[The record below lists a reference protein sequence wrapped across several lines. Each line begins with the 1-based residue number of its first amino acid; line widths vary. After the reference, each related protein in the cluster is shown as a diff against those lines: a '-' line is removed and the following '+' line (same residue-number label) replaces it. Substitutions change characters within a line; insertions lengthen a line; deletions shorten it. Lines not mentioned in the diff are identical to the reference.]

1 MAKLTKEEKQR
12 KKEQARRE
20 RERKRLGWNESVPG
34 AQAPKKLTPEEHEA
48 YVKSLSEPK
57 VQVLV
62 SPKDHPNKEYTRP
75 EAKAIPEPVI
85 EEEEMAEKSDSPVA
99 QEQPQEQ
106 AKEVKKEKA
115 EEAPAKEEKA
125 NEEPAQEA
133 SEEPALE
140 AEAEEEVEAPSEDDE
155 VEDETPAAA
164 KEKNGPSAGAPYHL
178 SKRVSDGK
186 WQLFIAGSDKVMKTF
201 NTKVEAEEYTYA
213 LAAKTGRKVLVHKSK
228 GANKGKV
235 SKAKN

>member
-12 KKEQARRE
+12 KKEQARLE

-99 QEQPQEQ
+99 QEQPEQ
-106 AKEVKKEKA
+106 A
-115 EEAPAKEEKA
+115 EEAKAKEEKA
-125 NEEPAQEA
+125 SEEPAQEE

-140 AEAEEEVEAPSEDDE
+140 AEAEEEVETPSEDDE
-155 VEDETPAAA
+155 VEDETPAAV

-201 NTKVEAEEYTYA
+201 STKVEAEEYTYA

>member
-1 MAKLTKEEKQR
+1 VDAGFVPSDVKEIIVGPCNDRPGTTKLGNNQSIT
-12 KKEQARRE
+12 
-20 RERKRLGWNESVPG
+20 
-34 AQAPKKLTPEEHEA
+34 
-48 YVKSLSEPK
+48 
-57 VQVLV
+57 
-62 SPKDHPNKEYTRP
+62 
-75 EAKAIPEPVI
+75 
-85 EEEEMAEKSDSPVA
+85 
-99 QEQPQEQ
+99 QE
-106 AKEVKKEKA
+106 
-115 EEAPAKEEKA
+115 
-125 NEEPAQEA
+125 
-133 SEEPALE
+133 E
-140 AEAEEEVEAPSEDDE
+140 AEALEEVEAPSEDDE

>member
-1 MAKLTKEEKQR
+1 MARLTKEEKQR
-12 KKEQARRE
+12 KKEQSRLE
-20 RERKRLGWNESVPG
+20 RERKRLGWDETIPG

-57 VQVLV
+57 IQVLV

-75 EAKAIPEPVI
+75 EAKAMPEPVI

-99 QEQPQEQ
+99 QEEPQEVL
-106 AKEVKKEKA
+106 EEKV
-115 EEAPAKEEKA
+115 EEAPAKEA
-125 NEEPAQEA
+125 EESEEAEEAAKEA
-133 SEEPALE
+133 SEEPNEE
-140 AEAEEEVEAPSEDDE
+140 AEDEEEVEAPSEDDE
-155 VEDETPAAA
+155 VEDETPASA

-235 SKAKN
+235 SKARN

>member
-1 MAKLTKEEKQR
+1 MARLTKEEKQR
-12 KKEQARRE
+12 KKEQSRLE
-20 RERKRLGWNESVPG
+20 RERKRLGWDEAVPG

-57 VQVLV
+57 VQVLI
-62 SPKDHPNKEYTRP
+62 SPKDNPKKEYTRP
-75 EAKAIPEPVI
+75 EAKAMPEPMI

-99 QEQPQEQ
+99 QEEPQEV
-106 AKEVKKEKA
+106 KEEKV
-115 EEAPAKEEKA
+115 EEAPAKEA
-125 NEEPAQEA
+125 EESEEAEETAKEA
-133 SEEPALE
+133 SEEPNEE
-140 AEAEEEVEAPSEDDE
+140 AEDEEEVEAPSEDDE

>member
-1 MAKLTKEEKQR
+1 MARLTKEEKQR
-12 KKEQARRE
+12 KKEQSRLE
-20 RERKRLGWNESVPG
+20 RERKRLGWDETIPG

-57 VQVLV
+57 IQVLV

-75 EAKAIPEPVI
+75 EAKAMPEPVI

-99 QEQPQEQ
+99 QEEPQEVL
-106 AKEVKKEKA
+106 EEKV
-115 EEAPAKEEKA
+115 EEAPAKEA
-125 NEEPAQEA
+125 EESEETAKEA
-133 SEEPALE
+133 SEEPNEE
-140 AEAEEEVEAPSEDDE
+140 AEDEEEVEAPSEDDE

>member
-1 MAKLTKEEKQR
+1 MARLTKEEKQR
-12 KKEQARRE
+12 KKEQSRLE
-20 RERKRLGWNESVPG
+20 RERKRLGWDETIPG

-57 VQVLV
+57 IQVLV

-75 EAKAIPEPVI
+75 EAKTMPEPVI
-85 EEEEMAEKSDSPVA
+85 EEEEMTEKSDSPVA
-99 QEQPQEQ
+99 QEEPQEVL
-106 AKEVKKEKA
+106 EEKV
-115 EEAPAKEEKA
+115 EEAPAKEA
-125 NEEPAQEA
+125 EESEETAKEA
-133 SEEPALE
+133 SEEPNEE
-140 AEAEEEVEAPSEDDE
+140 AEDEEEVEAPSEDDE
-155 VEDETPAAA
+155 VEDETPASA